1 MEALVSRPSTTQWTI
16 ASAKARFSEL
26 VDKAN
31 REGPQVVTRNGHAAV
46 VLVSPEEWARKT
58 TRKGTL
64 AEFLMNSPLRGSDI
78 DLTRED
84 HPPRDPDL

>member
-1 MEALVSRPSTTQWTI
+1 MSRSEATHWTV

-26 VDKAN
+26 IDKAN
-31 REGPQVVTRNGHAAV
+31 REGPQVVTRNGHPAA

-84 HPPRDPDL
+84 HPPRTIEL